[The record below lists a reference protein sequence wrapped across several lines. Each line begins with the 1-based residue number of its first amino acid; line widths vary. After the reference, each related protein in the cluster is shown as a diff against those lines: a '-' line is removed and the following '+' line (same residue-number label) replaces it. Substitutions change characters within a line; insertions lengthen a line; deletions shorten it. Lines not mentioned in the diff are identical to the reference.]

1 MVSLTIDRIAWRRH
15 DQPMRF
21 EILGE
26 ISDIETFAV
35 GSGIGEIARLRRV
48 YGRGRWRKRKGIAR
62 VKLADGT
69 IQLAEL
75 HWYEASG
82 IGRREYKIKYLL

>member
-1 MVSLTIDRIAWRRH
+1 
-15 DQPMRF
+15 MRF

-26 ISDIETFAV
+26 ISDIETFAT
-35 GSGIGEIARLRRV
+35 GSGIREIARLRRI

-62 VKLADGT
+62 VRLSDGS
-69 IQLAEL
+69 IHVAEL

-82 IGRREYKIKYLL
+82 IGRKELKLKQLL

>member
-1 MVSLTIDRIAWRRH
+1 MVPRDGDTIDRCIS
-15 DQPMRF
+15 RF
-21 EILGE
+21 WVKFPTL
-26 ISDIETFAV
+26 SAV

-75 HWYEASG
+75 HWY
-82 IGRREYKIKYLL
+82 KIKYLL

>member
-1 MVSLTIDRIAWRRH
+1 
-15 DQPMRF
+15 MRF

-35 GSGIGEIARLRRV
+35 GSAIREIARLRKI

-62 VKLADGT
+62 VRLINGT
-69 IQLAEL
+69 VHLAEV
-75 HWYEASG
+75 HWYEATG
-82 IGRREYKIKYLL
+82 IGRKELKIKNLL